1 MIINPEANGKLNKLF
16 FILSGIFIANVILAE
31 LTGMKI
37 FSLTRLMGWE
47 DLHFPFGDKVAL
59 DLNMSVGILIW
70 PFVFILS
77 DIVNEYFGK
86 SGVQKMSILTAVLIL
101 YCSVLILIGTNL
113 PPAQFWLDQNSVDA
127 SGSHLD
133 INYAYKT
140 IFNQGISIIAGS
152 ITAFLISQMVDVYAF
167 HYIRRL
173 TGSKKLW
180 LRATGSTV
188 ISQLIDSYVILTV
201 AFYIMGNWSFI
212 QVLQVGTVQ
221 YLYKVSFAIVLTPL
235 IYLFHYII
243 DNYLGHK
250 KAVEVIEKTH
260 ENWEIK

>member
-1 MIINPEANGKLNKLF
+1 MTKSPAAEGKLNKLF
-16 FILSGIFIANVILAE
+16 FILSGVFITNVILAE

-37 FSLTRLMGWE
+37 FSLTNLLKLE
-47 DLHFPFGDKVAL
+47 NFHFPFGDQAAI

-70 PFVFILS
+70 PFVFIMS
-77 DIVNEYFGK
+77 DIINEYFGK
-86 SGVQKMSILTAVLIL
+86 TGVQKISILAAILIL
-101 YCSVLILIGTNL
+101 YVSGMLLIGTRL
-113 PPAQFWLDQNSVDA
+113 PPAAFWQEINGTDPQGNPLN
-127 SGSHLD
+127 
-133 INYAYKT
+133 INYAYKL
-140 IFNQGISIIAGS
+140 IFGQSIAIIIGS

-188 ISQLIDSYVILTV
+188 VSQLIDSYVILTV
-201 AFYIMGNWSFI
+201 AFYIMGNWSFV

-243 DNYLGHK
+243 DNYLGHH
-250 KAVEVIEKTH
+250 KAEQVIETTH
-260 ENWEIK
+260 ENW

>member
-1 MIINPEANGKLNKLF
+1 MTINHEANGKLNRLF

-37 FSLTRLMGWE
+37 FSLTKALGLE
-47 DLHFPFGDKVAL
+47 DFHLPFGEKGAL

-86 SGVQKMSILTAVLIL
+86 SGVRKMSVLAAILIL
-101 YCSVLILIGTNL
+101 YCSGLILIGTNL
-113 PPAQFWLDQNSVDA
+113 PPADFWQEINGKDPQGNPLN
-127 SGSHLD
+127 
-133 INYAYKT
+133 INYAYKM
-140 IFNQGISIIAGS
+140 IFNQGVSIIAGS

-201 AFYIMGNWSFI
+201 AFYLMGNWTFL

-221 YLYKVSFAIVLTPL
+221 YIYKVSFAILLTPL

-243 DNYLGHK
+243 DNYLGQHK
-250 KAVEVIEKTH
+250 AQEVVEKTH
-260 ENWEIK
+260 VNWE